1 MERNAE
7 RLSELCASVVNNP
20 ARLLDSFQKGE
31 LGSVIEIEPR
41 QIGRSSDGS
50 SRYREPF
57 LTAYSG
63 IMQNSG

>member
-1 MERNAE
+1 M
-7 RLSELCASVVNNP
+7 LSVSVNSVPLWLIIP

-63 IMQNSG
+63 ITQNSG